1 MENHAI
7 NNLHDLVS
15 DFDVAMLVTHSG
27 TKLHARPMTVARLDE
42 EMHIAYLVTDINS
55 IKVDEITANPY
66 VLLTFQ
72 GPRKFASVSGEL
84 VVVLDRALI
93 EEMWKETWT
102 IWFPKGKSDP
112 SIALLRFTSYEG
124 EFWDNAGLQGM
135 KFVFSAVKALVTGD
149 TPKLNSDQH
158 SKVSLMKNE

>member
-7 NNLHDLVS
+7 NNLYDLVS

-27 TKLHARPMTVARLDE
+27 TRLHARPMNIARLDKE
-42 EMHIAYLVTDINS
+42 LHIAYLVTDINS

-72 GPRKFASVSGEL
+72 GPSKFATVSGEL
-84 VVVLDRALI
+84 LVVPDRALI
-93 EEMWKETWT
+93 DEMWKEAWT

-112 SIALLRFTSYEG
+112 SIALLKFTSYEG
-124 EFWDNAGLQGM
+124 EFWNSAGIQGM
-135 KFVFSAVKALVTGD
+135 KFVYSAVKALVTGNKPELSD
-149 TPKLNSDQH
+149 DQH
-158 SKVSLMKNE
+158 SKVNLMKKE

>member
-1 MENHAI
+1 MENQAI
-7 NNLHDLVS
+7 QNLYDLVS

-27 TKLHARPMTVARLDE
+27 AKLHARPMTIARLDK

-66 VLLTFQ
+66 VLMTFQ
-72 GPRKFASVSGEL
+72 GLRKFASVSGEL
-84 VVVLDRALI
+84 AVVHDRALI
-93 EEMWKETWT
+93 DEMWKDAWT

-112 SIALLRFTSYEG
+112 SIALLKFTSYEG
-124 EFWDNAGLQGM
+124 EFWDNAGLLEM

-149 TPKLNSDQH
+149 KPELSSDQH
-158 SKVSLMKNE
+158 SKVSLIKKK

>member
-7 NNLHDLVS
+7 KNLYDLVS

-27 TKLHARPMTVARLDE
+27 AKLHARPMTVARLDQ
-42 EMHIAYLVTDINS
+42 EMHTVYLVTDINS
-55 IKVDEITANPY
+55 IKVDEINTNPY

-84 VVVLDRALI
+84 TVVLDRTLI
-93 EEMWKETWT
+93 DDMWKEAWT

-112 SIALLRFTSYEG
+112 SIALLKLTSYEG
-124 EFWDNAGLQGM
+124 EFWDNAGVQGM
-135 KFVFSAVKALVTGD
+135 KFIYSAVKALVAGD
-149 TPKLNSDQH
+149 TPKIDSDQH
-158 SKVSLMKNE
+158 NKINLFKE